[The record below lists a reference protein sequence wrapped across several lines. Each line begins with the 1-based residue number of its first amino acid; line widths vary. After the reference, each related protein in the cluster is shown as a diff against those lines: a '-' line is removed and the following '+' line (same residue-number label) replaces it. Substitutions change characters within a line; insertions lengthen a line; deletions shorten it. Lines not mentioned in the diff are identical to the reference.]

1 MGRTSI
7 ATRTSQR
14 HRHGW
19 VSARH
24 RARAQPA
31 LAVGLLVLGTLL
43 LLRELGLWF
52 GDRFVW
58 PVTLGALGL
67 VLAWPQRSIATT
79 GGEDAATGASD
90 RRGVLATRVSLVRIG
105 AGVAAMTTGVALFA
119 AANADLDALGDSL
132 IAVSLAVAGLLLVF
146 GPWWW
151 RLGRELFEERRRRIR
166 SEERAEL
173 AARIHDSVL
182 QTLALIQ
189 QNPDDSVATARL
201 ARRQEREL
209 RSWLFEDGPAP
220 SATVKSA
227 MRAAAAEVEDMTGV
241 AVELVVVGDCPTD
254 DALEAL
260 VAAAKESLVNAA
272 KFSGEASLSLYVEVE
287 PDAVAAFVR
296 DRGVGF
302 DPAAVPTDR
311 RGIAESIVGRMQR
324 HRGRVKVSSTPGEG
338 TEVELMV
345 PRSRR

>member
-1 MGRTSI
+1 M
-7 ATRTSQR
+7 
-14 HRHGW
+14 
-19 VSARH
+19 
-24 RARAQPA
+24 
-31 LAVGLLVLGTLL
+31 GLLVLGTLL

-67 VLAWPQRSIATT
+67 VLAWPQRSMAGT
-79 GGEDAATGASD
+79 GRGEGGAE
-90 RRGVLATRVSLVRIG
+90 RRGVLATRVSLARIG
-105 AGVAAMTTGVALFA
+105 AGVAAMAAGVALFA
-119 AANADLDALGDSL
+119 AANADLDALGDSV
-132 IAVSLAVAGLLLVF
+132 IAVTLAVAGLLLVF

-189 QNPDDSVATARL
+189 QNPDDSIATVRL

-227 MRAAAAEVEDMTGV
+227 MRAAADEVEDMSGV

-254 DALEAL
+254 DALDAL
-260 VAAAKESLVNAA
+260 VAAAKEALVNAA
-272 KFSGEASLSLYVEVE
+272 KFSGEASVSLYVEVE
-287 PDAVAAFVR
+287 PGAVTAFVR

-302 DPAAVPTDR
+302 EPVAVPSDR
-311 RGIAESIVGRMQR
+311 RGISESIVGRMQR
-324 HRGRVKVSSTPGEG
+324 QRGKVTLSSTRGEG
-338 TEVELMV
+338 TEVELVM